1 VNYSM
6 YQLLGVLCSGPFPL
20 KGASMY
26 SRLWLEVARP
36 EGGGALCSLEGDA
49 LFMRGE
55 ECPFRGRTL
64 SLKDREGKKRVNLA
78 SILAL
83 FLNSQAD
90 YYS

>member
-26 SRLWLEVARP
+26 SRLWLEVARS

-49 LFMRGE
+49 MFLRGE
-55 ECPFRGRTL
+55 EGKGCRATDPLIFRLWVRYST
-64 SLKDREGKKRVNLA
+64 E
-78 SILAL
+78 
-83 FLNSQAD
+83 AD
-90 YYS
+90 C